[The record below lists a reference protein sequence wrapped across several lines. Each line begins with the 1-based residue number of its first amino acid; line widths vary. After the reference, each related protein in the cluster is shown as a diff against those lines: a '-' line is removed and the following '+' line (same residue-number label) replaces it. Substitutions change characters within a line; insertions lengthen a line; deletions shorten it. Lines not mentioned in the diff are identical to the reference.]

1 MPRDTKIVYYGV
13 CLDSND
19 PLMAGRIRAV
29 LDDDFKT
36 ESPKNYDESK
46 LAKIF
51 NGDVGKAADNGG
63 DPIYATADAIKW
75 SKDDPHVRN
84 PFLPLYFNVIPR
96 SGEAVKLISY
106 MSNETATSGDD
117 IEYIG
122 PLISQPTKLGGES
135 YGNSRIFTTKGTRQ
149 PNSVLPKLR
158 GNTESQGVFPYE
170 GTIALRGR
178 FDSDLLFG
186 NRQLILRAGQT
197 QPQDKEVK
205 IPKTNFTQSI
215 IQLDNYSQEL
225 SLTKEEEKKEVQ
237 DDAPLNHIIEYE
249 IVAEYFSGSSAI
261 KLYDGN
267 IQIYNLTPKDGKEP
281 LLSGKFGVST
291 DISSHS
297 NKNFICVLRFE
308 RHTEDETIRL
318 LNDFLYQAQNDA
330 VGSPPHNF
338 EAIPTGVGAS
348 YQKVF
353 EDEIN
358 FNSATPNL
366 EKLMNLH
373 PFYFRPTKDSLVI
386 DTIFPKISLLG
397 VEQFGRIFSKTNVFP
412 EVKTETTEIDVESY
426 EKRTQGITTVLS
438 NEILLFS
445 YDETIPEK
453 GKPTPLVTSF
463 KSDNHE
469 LGDNVGVNQK
479 TLVKMS
485 RDNMEPLVRGEQLL
499 ILLTQMWDWIQNHEH
514 GLAGTPPKDEAKE
527 TSVTKGGV
535 EKLISSAK
543 NTVLNKHIRIN

>member
-1 MPRDTKIVYYGV
+1 MARDTKIVYYGV

-29 LDDDFKT
+29 LDDDFMS
-36 ESPKNYDESK
+36 EQPKNYDESK

-51 NGDVGKAADNGG
+51 NGDVGKASDNGG
-63 DPIYATADAIKW
+63 DPIYATANSIKW

-84 PFLPLYFNVIPR
+84 PFLPIYFNVVPR

-106 MSNETATSGDD
+106 LSNETTASSED

-135 YGNSRIFTTKGTRQ
+135 YSNSRIFTTKGTRQ
-149 PNSVLPKLR
+149 PNSVLPQLR
-158 GNTESQGVFPYE
+158 GNSDSQGVFPYE

-178 FDSDLLFG
+178 LDSDLLFG

-215 IQLDNYSQEL
+215 IQLDNFSQEL
-225 SLTKEEEKKEVQ
+225 SLTKEEEKKEVP

-249 IVAEYFSGSSAI
+249 ITNEYFSGSSTI

-267 IQIYNLTPKDGKEP
+267 IQIYNLTPKNGKEP

-291 DISSHS
+291 DISNHS

-308 RHTEDETIRL
+308 RHSEDETIRL
-318 LNDFLYQAQNDA
+318 LNDFLYQSQTDS

-338 EAIPTGVGAS
+338 VSDPTGVGAS

-386 DTIFPKISLLG
+386 ENIFNEISLLG
-397 VEQFGRIFSKTNVFP
+397 VKRFGRIFSKTNVFP

-426 EKRTQGITTVLS
+426 EERTQGIATVLS

-514 GLAGTPPKDEAKE
+514 GTAGTQPKDPAKE
-527 TSVTKGGV
+527 TSVTKGDIV
-535 EKLISSAK
+535 KLISSAK

>member
-1 MPRDTKIVYYGV
+1 MARDTKIVYYGV

-29 LDDDFKT
+29 LDDDFSSD
-36 ESPKNYDESK
+36 SPKNYDESK

-51 NGDVGKAADNGG
+51 NGDVGKASDNGG
-63 DPIYATADAIKW
+63 DPKYATADAIKW
-75 SKDDPHVRN
+75 SEDDPHVRN
-84 PFLPLYFNVIPR
+84 PFLPIYFNVVPR
-96 SGEAVKLISY
+96 SGESVKLISY
-106 MSNETATSGDD
+106 LSNETATSGED

-122 PLISQPTKLGGES
+122 PLISQPTQLGGET

-158 GNTESQGVFPYE
+158 GNSDSQGVFPYE

-178 FDSDLLFG
+178 LDSDLLFG

-215 IQLDNYSQEL
+215 IQVDNYSQEL
-225 SLTKEEEKKEVQ
+225 SLTKEEEKKEVP

-249 IVAEYFSGSSAI
+249 IVAEYFSGSSSV
-261 KLYDGN
+261 KLYDGS
-267 IQIYNLTPKDGKEP
+267 IVIYNLTPKDGKEP

-291 DISSHS
+291 DVSQHS
-297 NKNFICVLRFE
+297 NKNFICMLRFE

-318 LNDFLYQAQNDA
+318 LNDFLYQSQNDA
-330 VGSPPHNF
+330 VSSPPHNF
-338 EAIPTGVGAS
+338 VDPIGGAS
-348 YQKVF
+348 YRKVF

-386 DTIFPKISLLG
+386 ENIFSKISLLG

-426 EKRTQGITTVLS
+426 EEKTQGITTILS

-514 GLAGTPPKDEAKE
+514 GTAGTQPKDPAKG
-527 TSVTKGGV
+527 TSVEKKDV
-535 EKLISSAK
+535 ETLIKSAG

>member
-1 MPRDTKIVYYGV
+1 MARDTKIIYYGV

-29 LDDDFKT
+29 LDDDFKG
-36 ESPKNYDESK
+36 EPPKNYDEST

-51 NGDVGKAADNGG
+51 NGDVGKASDNGG
-63 DPIYATADAIKW
+63 DPLYATADSIKW
-75 SKDDPHVRN
+75 SKDDPHIRN
-84 PFLPLYFNVIPR
+84 PFLPIYFNVVPGR
-96 SGEAVKLISY
+96 GEAVKLISY
-106 MSNETATSGDD
+106 ISNETAVASEDV
-117 IEYIG
+117 EYIG
-122 PLISQPTKLGGES
+122 PLISQPTKLAGES

-149 PNSVLPKLR
+149 PNSVLPTLR
-158 GNTESQGVFPYE
+158 GNTDSQGVFPYE
-170 GTIALRGR
+170 STIALRGR
-178 FDSDLLFG
+178 LDSDLLFG
-186 NRQLILRAGQT
+186 NRQLILRSGQI

-215 IQLDNYSQEL
+215 IQLDNYSKEL
-225 SLTKEEEKKEVQ
+225 SLTKEEKKKDIAE
-237 DDAPLNHIIEYE
+237 DAPLNHLIEYE
-249 IVAEYFSGSSAI
+249 IVAEYFSGASAV
-261 KLYDGN
+261 KLYDGF
-267 IQIYNLTPKDGKEP
+267 IVIYNLTPKDGKEP
-281 LLSGKFGVST
+281 LLSGKFGLTTDVSK
-291 DISSHS
+291 HS
-297 NKNFICVLRFE
+297 NKNWLCTLRFE
-308 RHTEDETIRL
+308 RHSESETIRL
-318 LNDFLYQAQNDA
+318 LNDFLYQVQNDS
-330 VGSPPHNF
+330 VSSPPHNF
-338 EAIPTGVGAS
+338 VANPTGVGAS
-348 YQKVF
+348 YWKVF

-373 PFYFRPTKDSLVI
+373 PFYFRPTKESLI
-386 DTIFPKISLLG
+386 IENIFSEISLLG

-426 EKRTQGITTVLS
+426 EERTQGITTVLS

-514 GLAGTPPKDEAKE
+514 GTAGTQPKDPAKE
-527 TSVTKGGV
+527 TSVTKGDIV
-535 EKLISSAK
+535 KLIGSAE

>member
-1 MPRDTKIVYYGV
+1 MSKDTKIIYYGV

-29 LDDDFKT
+29 LDDDFKG

-51 NGDVGKAADNGG
+51 NGDVGKSSDNGG
-63 DPIYATADAIKW
+63 DPKYATADSIKW
-75 SKDDPHVRN
+75 SDDDPHVRN
-84 PFLPLYFNVIPR
+84 PFLPLYFNLVPR
-96 SGEAVKLISY
+96 MGEAVKLISY
-106 MSNETATSGDD
+106 ISNKTAVASEDV
-117 IEYIG
+117 EYIG

-135 YGNSRIFTTKGTRQ
+135 YSNSRIFTTKGTRQ
-149 PNSVLPKLR
+149 PNSVLPTLR
-158 GNTESQGVFPYE
+158 GNSDSQGVFPYE

-178 FDSDLLFG
+178 LDSDLLFG

-205 IPKTNFTQSI
+205 IPKTNFTQSV

-225 SLTKEEEKKEVQ
+225 SLTKKEEKKEVK
-237 DDAPLNHIIEYE
+237 DDAPLKHIIEYE
-249 IVAEYFSGSSAI
+249 ITSEYFSGSSTI
-261 KLYDGN
+261 KIYDGF
-267 IQIYNLTPKDGKEP
+267 ISIYNLTPKDGKEP
-281 LLSGKFGVST
+281 LLSGDFGVST
-291 DISSHS
+291 DVSNHS
-297 NKNFICVLRFE
+297 NKNFICVLRFAA
-308 RHTEDETIRL
+308 HTEDETIRL
-318 LNDFLYQAQNDA
+318 LNDFLYQAQNDN

-338 EAIPTGVGAS
+338 VSTPTGIGTS

-358 FNSATPNL
+358 FNSMTPNL

-373 PFYFRPTKDSLVI
+373 PFYFRPTKFSLVI
-386 DTIFPKISLLG
+386 DTIFHKISLLG
-397 VEQFGRIFSKTNVFP
+397 VEQFGRIFSKNNVFP
-412 EVKTETTEIDVESY
+412 DVKTETTEIDVESY
-426 EKRTQGITTVLS
+426 EARTQGITTILS

-479 TLVKMS
+479 NLVKMS

-514 GLAGTPPKDEAKE
+514 GTAGTQPKDPAKE
-527 TSVTKGGV
+527 TSVTKGDV
-535 EKLISSAK
+535 VKLISSAK

>member
-1 MPRDTKIVYYGV
+1 MSQDTKIIYYGV

-29 LDDDFKT
+29 LDDDFKG
-36 ESPKNYDESK
+36 ESPKNYDEST

-63 DPIYATADAIKW
+63 DPIYATADSIKW
-75 SKDDPHVRN
+75 SKDDPHIRN
-84 PFLPLYFNVIPR
+84 PFLPLYFNVVPGM
-96 SGEAVKLISY
+96 GEAVKLISY
-106 MSNETATSGDD
+106 ISTKTKVASEDV
-117 IEYIG
+117 EYIG
-122 PLISQPTKLGGES
+122 PLISQPTKLAGEA

-149 PNSVLPKLR
+149 PNSVLPVLR
-158 GNTESQGVFPYE
+158 GNSDSQGVFPYE
-170 GTIALRGR
+170 STIALRGR
-178 FDSDLLFG
+178 LDSDLLFG
-186 NRQLILRAGQT
+186 NRQLILRAGKT
-197 QPQDKEVK
+197 QPQDKEIK
-205 IPKTNFTQSI
+205 IPKANFTQSI
-215 IQLDNYSQEL
+215 IQLDNFSREL
-225 SLTKEEEKKEVQ
+225 SLKKEKYPKSVEQ
-237 DDAPLNHIIEYE
+237 DAPLNHIIEYE
-249 IVAEYFSGSSAI
+249 ITNEYFSGSTAI

-267 IQIYNLTPKDGKEP
+267 IQIFNLTPKDGKEP

-291 DISSHS
+291 VVSNHS
-297 NKNFICVLRFE
+297 NKNFICSLRFE
-308 RHTEDETIRL
+308 AHTEDETVRL
-318 LNDFLYQAQNDA
+318 LNDFLYESHHDN
-330 VGSPPHNF
+330 VSSPPHNF
-338 EAIPTGVGAS
+338 VSNPTGVGAS
-348 YQKVF
+348 YRKVF
-353 EDEIN
+353 EDSIN
-358 FNSATPNL
+358 FDSLTPNL
-366 EKLMNLH
+366 EKLMSLH
-373 PFYFRPTKDSLVI
+373 PFYFRPTPSSLVI
-386 DTIFPKISLLG
+386 DTIFHKISLLG
-397 VEQFGRIFSKTNVFP
+397 VEQFGRIFSANNVFP

-426 EKRTQGITTVLS
+426 EEKTQGITTVLS

-514 GLAGTPPKDEAKE
+514 GTAGTQPKDPAKE
-527 TSVTKGGV
+527 TSVTKGDIV
-535 EKLISSAK
+535 KLISSAK